1 MVDTQRSTEQKVE
14 RFYRV
19 AERRTNNV
27 LKALKLLGQCS
38 NTRVYE
44 YTDDDVQR
52 MFREIERELRNA
64 KQSFATEDQSKQF
77 RFGD

>member
-1 MVDTQRSTEQKVE
+1 MVGTQKATEQKSE

-19 AERRTNNV
+19 AERRANNV

-44 YTDDDVQR
+44 YTDDDIQR

-64 KQSFATEDQSKQF
+64 KQSFAAEDQSKQF
-77 RFGD
+77 RFLE

>member
-1 MVDTQRSTEQKVE
+1 MVGSQKSTEQKSV

-19 AERRTNNV
+19 AERRANNV

-38 NTRVYE
+38 NARVYK
-44 YTDDDVQR
+44 YTDDDIQR

-64 KQSFATEDQSKQF
+64 KQSFAAEDQSKQF
-77 RFGD
+77 RFLE

>member
-1 MVDTQRSTEQKVE
+1 MVSAKKSPEQKTE

-19 AERRTNNV
+19 AERRVNNI

-52 MFREIERELRNA
+52 MFRGIERELRNA
-64 KQSFATEDQSKQF
+64 KQSFAAEDQSKHF
-77 RFGD
+77 RFLD

>member
-1 MVDTQRSTEQKVE
+1 MVDTQRSAEQKTD

-19 AERRTNNV
+19 AERRVNNV

-44 YTDDDVQR
+44 YTDDDVQS
-52 MFREIERELRNA
+52 MFREIERELRNT
-64 KQSFATEDQSKQF
+64 KQSFAASDQSEQF